1 MRRTVVFAVLLAVCV
16 LFALPAYAGVGNNP
30 NAESIDPVCEDGLD
44 LPLVIATGQAG
55 HQPNG
60 QLAGVATSIFA
71 LDGPNGNVLFP
82 IFDRP
87 GAGLDSLTTWC
98 WWFDSVEGVWI
109 GADILVHPSFP

>member
-1 MRRTVVFAVLLAVCV
+1 MRRIVVIACLLVLCLV
-16 LFALPAYAGVGNNP
+16 ALPAYAGVGNNP
-30 NAESIDPVCEDGLD
+30 NAESIDPVCADGTD

-55 HQPNG
+55 HQPQG

-87 GAGLDSLTTWC
+87 GVGLDSLTTWC
-98 WWFDSVEGVWI
+98 WWFDEVAGFWI
-109 GADILVHPSFP
+109 GADILIHPSFR